1 MLASPNASSC
11 FSDVD
16 GKQSFAVHWEP
27 PPESIYKWRHE
38 RPKVPKSL
46 RIYECHVGISG
57 SESKI
62 TSFNEFTLKVIPI
75 NHGVKCIFWSQQD
88 ITLLIFI
95 ITKKMSCFIIL
106 FFFLQVLPHV
116 QRAGYN
122 AIQLIGVLEHKDYS
136 SVGYKVS

>member
-1 MLASPNASSC
+1 MGYLALDHLRCMIQLLLLFCEILSSIFYNILLASPNASSC

-27 PPESIYKWRHE
+27 PPESVYNWRHK

-88 ITLLIFI
+88 ITLFIFI
-95 ITKKMSCFIIL
+95 ITKKC
-106 FFFLQVLPHV
+106 HV
-116 QRAGYN
+116 
-122 AIQLIGVLEHKDYS
+122 S
-136 SVGYKVS
+136 